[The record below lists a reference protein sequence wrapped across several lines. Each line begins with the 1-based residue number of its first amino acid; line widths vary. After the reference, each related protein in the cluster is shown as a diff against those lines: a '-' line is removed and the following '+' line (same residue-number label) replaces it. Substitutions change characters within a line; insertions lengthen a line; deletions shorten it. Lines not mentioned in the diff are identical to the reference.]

1 MMNWNAHKRLG
12 IGEFKP
18 GQQEAIE
25 RLIMGEDILAVFPT
39 GFGKSAIYETAGL
52 TRGGTTLVIEP
63 LIALE
68 LDQVAKLQEK
78 GVKALCL
85 HSGLKAK
92 ERAAVLESLATGEIE
107 ILYLSAEQL
116 QNKEILSVLHQVDI
130 SLVAVDE
137 AHVITKYG
145 HGFREA
151 YLEIGDFIRSLK
163 SCPPIGAFTAT
174 ATPEMKGEIKKSL
187 GLRHPTE
194 FIGGVTRKNLELRV
208 CEVGSDLK
216 SPSEKAVIEL
226 RKRELIL
233 KELEE
238 VDKGRVIIYCNT
250 VNKVKK
256 LHHFLRNKG
265 IRAGK
270 YHGRGMS
277 FQKKRKALK
286 KFVKGKLDV
295 MVATSAFGLGV
306 DIPDVRLVIHHSPP
320 VGLDD
325 YVQEA
330 GRAGRDGKKSA
341 CLLLWHN
348 SDFHIN
354 RGLIQKTKNSISG
367 AALKQKMASLD
378 ALGAYAR
385 EDRTCRWQQIRSFFG
400 EDEGKRCKKRCDNCR
415 NR

>member
-1 MMNWNAHKRLG
+1 MLDDQPGFFYTRKGKDKIAFSSDAFRAFAVETLGVSTLDEPVFRRLLRDRY
-12 IGEFKP
+12 
-18 GQQEAIE
+18 
-25 RLIMGEDILAVFPT
+25 RLITEPQ
-39 GFGKSAIYETAGL
+39 L
-52 TRGGTTLVIEP
+52 TTTIVGRGVEN
-63 LIALE
+63 A
-68 LDQVAKLQEK
+68 
-78 GVKALCL
+78 
-85 HSGLKAK
+85 
-92 ERAAVLESLATGEIE
+92 
-107 ILYLSAEQL
+107 
-116 QNKEILSVLHQVDI
+116 
-130 SLVAVDE
+130 

-163 SCPPIGAFTAT
+163 SRPPIGAFTAT

-208 CEVGSDLK
+208 CEVGSGLK

-286 KFVKGKLDV
+286 EFVKGKLDV
-295 MVATSAFGLGV
+295 IVATSAFGLGV